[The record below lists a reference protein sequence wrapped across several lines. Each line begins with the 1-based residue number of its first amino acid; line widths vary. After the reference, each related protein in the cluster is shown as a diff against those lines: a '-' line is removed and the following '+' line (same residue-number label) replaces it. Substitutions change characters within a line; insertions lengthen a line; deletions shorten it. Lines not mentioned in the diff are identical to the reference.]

1 MKRSRIQSNKARPT
15 RGGAAVARVD
25 APATPLPAHRKW
37 LFRLAALVVLPLVLL
52 GGGEAALRLAG
63 YGYDPHFFKP
73 TRIGQEDFLVEN
85 DQFGLSFFPPDISR
99 SPAPVVM
106 RARKPPGVYRIFL
119 LGESAALGDPRPA
132 FGPGRY
138 LQALLRERFPSARF
152 EVVCVAM
159 TAINSHALLPIARE
173 CARHQGD
180 LWIIYMGNNEMVG
193 PFGAVSVF
201 GPQAPRAAFVRL
213 GLAIQRTRLGQAL
226 VALGRR
232 LRGRSSEESSWAG
245 MEMFLKSQ
253 IAPEDRRKETVYQN
267 FRENLDDILQVGL
280 RSGAKVVLSTVAVNL
295 KDCPPFASW
304 PDTNLPAADRAA
316 CVQLSAEA
324 SAAEAQDRFAD
335 AAQLSERAARLD
347 SRSAA
352 WQFRWA
358 EDLLRL
364 TNATAALPHFAA
376 SRDLDALP
384 FRADSRINALIQAA
398 GQQPAGAHLL
408 FCDAVGSLASA
419 SPEGIPGAESFY
431 EHVHLNF
438 DGNYRLAR
446 AWANEVERFLP
457 AALTNGASADW
468 ATQDVCER
476 RLGLTDWNRVAV
488 IQDVIRRMHQPP
500 FTGQSNR
507 ARRLASLQAWEQ
519 AVRQRMD
526 TNAAAR
532 ARAVY
537 LAALKQAPDDHR
549 LHENFAEFLE
559 AVGDLPLATAEW
571 QQVCDLIPQHHLAFF
586 QVGRLSAR
594 QGRMAEA
601 ETALRRAVTLRPDLS
616 AGWFELGRLH
626 AAEGRFAV
634 ALADFERSRRLVPQ
648 YDRVYYEIGL
658 VYSKLNR
665 GAEAI
670 NSFRQALRLDPNS
683 WEARSRLGEE
693 LAFAGQVAAARSE
706 FEQVIRLKPDYAL
719 AHLNLGV
726 ALFKL
731 RRVGEARQQFAEALR
746 LDPQNQ
752 RAADYLR
759 QLDPVKQFKR

>member
-1 MKRSRIQSNKARPT
+1 M
-15 RGGAAVARVD
+15 
-25 APATPLPAHRKW
+25 
-37 LFRLAALVVLPLVLL
+37 FRLAALVVLPLVLL
-52 GGGEAALRLAG
+52 GGAEAALRLAG
-63 YGYDPHFFKP
+63 YGYDPDFFKP
-73 TRIGQEDFLVEN
+73 IRIGQEDFLVEN

-99 SPAPVVM
+99 SPAPVAM
-106 RARKPPGVYRIFL
+106 RAWKPPGVYRIFL

-138 LQALLRERFPSARF
+138 LQALLRERFPGAKF
-152 EVVCVAM
+152 EVICVAM
-159 TAINSHALLPIARE
+159 TAINSHAILPIARE

-180 LWIIYMGNNEMVG
+180 LWIVYMGNNEMVG
-193 PFGAVSVF
+193 PFGAVSIF
-201 GPQAPRAAFVRL
+201 GPQAPPAAFVRL

-232 LRGRSSEESSWAG
+232 LRGHSSEASSWAG

-253 IAPEDRRKETVYQN
+253 LAPDDRRKETVYRN
-267 FRENLDDILQVGL
+267 FRENLDDILRAGL

-304 PDTNLPAADRAA
+304 SDTNLPAAERAA
-316 CVQLSAEA
+316 CAQLDAEA
-324 SAAEAQDRFAD
+324 SAAEAQDRFAE

-347 SRSAA
+347 PRSAE

-358 EDLLRL
+358 DCLLRL
-364 TNATAALPHFAA
+364 TNTAAALPHFATA
-376 SRDLDALP
+376 RDLDALP
-384 FRADSRINALIQAA
+384 FRADSRINTLIQAA
-398 GQQPAGAHLL
+398 GQRRAGEPLL
-408 FCDAVGSLASA
+408 FCDAVGSLAAA
-419 SPEGIPGAESFY
+419 SPVGIPGTESFY

-446 AWANEVERFLP
+446 AWAAEVERLLP
-457 AALTNGASADW
+457 AALTNGASAEW
-468 ATQDVCER
+468 AAQDVCER

-488 IQDVIRRMHQPP
+488 IQDVIRRMRQPP
-500 FTGQSNR
+500 FTGQSNS
-507 ARRLASLQAWEQ
+507 AQRLASLQAWLKE
-519 AVRQRMD
+519 VRQRMD
-526 TNAAAR
+526 TNTAAQ

-549 LHENFAEFLE
+549 LHENYAEFLE
-559 AVGDLPLATAEW
+559 AVGDLSGATAQW

-586 QVGRLSAR
+586 LVGRLSAR
-594 QGRMAEA
+594 QGKVAEA
-601 ETALRRAVTLRPDLS
+601 ETALRRAVALRPDLS

-665 GAEAI
+665 SADAMD
-670 NSFRQALRLDPNS
+670 SFRQALRLDPTS

-693 LAFAGQVAAARSE
+693 LAFAGQITAARGE
-706 FEQVIRLKPDYAL
+706 FEQVLRLKPDYAL

-731 RRVGEARQQFAEALR
+731 GRRGEARQQFAEALR
-746 LDPQNQ
+746 LDPQN
-752 RAADYLR
+752 RMAADYLR
-759 QLDPVKQFKR
+759 QIDPVKPLKR

>member
-1 MKRSRIQSNKARPT
+1 M
-15 RGGAAVARVD
+15 
-25 APATPLPAHRKW
+25 
-37 LFRLAALVVLPLVLL
+37 FRLAALVALPLVLL
-52 GGGEAALRLAG
+52 AGGEAALRLAG
-63 YGYDPHFFKP
+63 YGYDPDFFKP
-73 TRIGQEDFLVEN
+73 IRIGPEDFLVEN

-99 SPAPVVM
+99 SPAPVAM

-138 LQALLRERFPSARF
+138 LQALLRERFPGAKF

-180 LWIIYMGNNEMVG
+180 LWIVYMGNNEMVG

-201 GPQAPRAAFVRL
+201 GPQAPPAAFVRL

-232 LRGRSSEESSWAG
+232 LRGHSSEASSWAG

-253 IAPEDRRKETVYQN
+253 LAPDDRRKETVYRN
-267 FRENLDDILQVGL
+267 FRENLDDILRAGL

-304 PDTNLPAADRAA
+304 SDPHLPAADRAA
-316 CVQLSAEA
+316 CAQLDAEA
-324 SAAEAQDRFAD
+324 SAAEAQDRFAE
-335 AAQLSERAARLD
+335 AAQLSERAVRLNP
-347 SRSAA
+347 RSAE

-358 EDLLRL
+358 DCLLRL
-364 TNATAALPHFAA
+364 TNTAAALPHFAA
-376 SRDLDALP
+376 ARDLDALP
-384 FRADSRINALIQAA
+384 FRADSRINTLIQAA
-398 GQQPAGAHLL
+398 GQRRAGEPLL
-408 FCDAVGSLASA
+408 FCDAVGSLAA
-419 SPEGIPGAESFY
+419 VSPVGIPGAESFY

-446 AWANEVERFLP
+446 AWAAEVERLLP
-457 AALTNGASADW
+457 AAWTNGASADW
-468 ATQDVCER
+468 AAQDVCER

-488 IQDVIRRMHQPP
+488 IQDVIRRMRQPP
-500 FTGQSNR
+500 FTGQSNS
-507 ARRLASLQAWEQ
+507 ARRLASLQAWLKE
-519 AVRQRMD
+519 VRQRMN
-526 TNAAAR
+526 TNTAAQ

-549 LHENFAEFLE
+549 LHENYAEFLE
-559 AVGDLPLATAEW
+559 AVGDLPGATAQW

-594 QGRMAEA
+594 QGQVAEA

-665 GAEAI
+665 SADAMD
-670 NSFRQALRLDPNS
+670 SFRQALRLDPTS

-693 LAFAGQVAAARSE
+693 LAFAGQITAARGE
-706 FEQVIRLKPDYAL
+706 FEQVLRLKPDYAL

-731 RRVGEARQQFAEALR
+731 GRRGEARQQFAETLR
-746 LDPQNQ
+746 LDPQNR

-759 QLDPVKQFKR
+759 QLDPPKPLKR